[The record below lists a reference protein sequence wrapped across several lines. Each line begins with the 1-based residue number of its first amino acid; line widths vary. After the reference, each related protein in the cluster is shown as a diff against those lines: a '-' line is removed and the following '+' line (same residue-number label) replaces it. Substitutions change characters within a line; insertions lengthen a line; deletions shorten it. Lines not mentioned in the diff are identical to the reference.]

1 MMMVV
6 VVGTMMSRLL
16 SRCGRW
22 PLRVPAAPRFAT
34 AAAARPSDRPCRAL
48 LQPASRPCPARS
60 RGLVSGTVA
69 TAPLGEAAYERLAD
83 GTLDALH
90 DFFDEL
96 GDAPSSPRDYDVAYA
111 TGVLTVKLGRGLGT
125 YVINKQTPNKQIW
138 LSSPFSG
145 PKRYDWT
152 GDCWIYAHDGT
163 SLHVLLSRELSSVLH
178 SPFDLTTLPYAGGKL
193 PE

>member
-1 MMMVV
+1 MMMM
-6 VVGTMMSRLL
+6 VVGTMMSSRLL

-22 PLRVPAAPRFAT
+22 ALRVPAAPRFAT
-34 AAAARPSDRPCRAL
+34 ATAAARPSDRPGTAL
-48 LQPASRPCPARS
+48 LQSASRPCPARS
-60 RGLVSGTVA
+60 RRLASGTVA
-69 TAPLGEAAYERLAD
+69 MGEAAYERLAD

-96 GDAPSSPRDYDVAYA
+96 GDAPSSPQDYDVAYA
-111 TGVLTVKLGRGLGT
+111 ARVLTVKLGRGLGT
-125 YVINKQTPNKQIW
+125 YVLNKQTPNKQIW

-178 SPFDLTTLPYAGGKL
+178 SPFDLTALPYAGGKL